1 MIRAALTGTDD
12 RWLWAD
18 RGSCQGRPEMF
29 YNEEDDLKGIR
40 RDKER
45 CAKQICDQCPVIVQ
59 CRHYAMQ
66 ARELYGVWGGLTEME
81 RHTLA
86 GRLRTG

>member
-1 MIRAALTGTDD
+1 MFTNTAIDIDD
-12 RWLWAD
+12 RWAWAEH
-18 RGSCQGRPEMF
+18 GECQGQPELF
-29 YNEEDDLKGIR
+29 YSAEEDLKGVR

-45 CAKQICDQCPVIVQ
+45 RAKQICQQCPVLLE
-59 CRHYAMQ
+59 CRRHAMHE
-66 ARELYGVWGGLTEME
+66 RELYGVWGGLSEME